1 MMAAGIV
8 DPVKVSYSA
17 VRNAASVVGLI
28 LTMQTLIAKKPGG
41 FDPTSGPALGGGAE
55 LL

>member
-1 MMAAGIV
+1 MVACCLTLLVTATAFAAAR
-8 DPVKVSYSA
+8 K
-17 VRNAASVVGLI
+17 
-28 LTMQTLIAKKPGG
+28 KKPDG

>member
-1 MMAAGIV
+1 MMATGIV

-17 VRNAASVVGLI
+17 VRNAASVAGLI
-28 LTMQTLIAKKPGG
+28 LTTQTSIAKTPDG